1 MNVQIFCDALQE
13 GLWFKKLSEKL
24 RDAEIKTIKSRGNNP
39 RIIEELIRYDR
50 PDIILLINNK
60 PVLVVEKTE
69 EVPTGHNVGQR
80 FARIVRSAE
89 LHIPFIYFCPFV
101 AMKHG
106 KYANQCYINA
116 RLFVA
121 VKNMSKI
128 HNTPILI
135 INWKCDDD
143 YELIRDGSEDK
154 ELKELINDLF
164 QNNFNFGNSIIV
176 KKILEK
182 MDKEYNERIKMFPN
196 YKNPPPTVK
205 IIKTSDF
212 IKEINKTFGNIEIPK
227 YFLERD
233 YTLLYRL
240 GMTPEKCRREDPFT
254 GTQLVYDYIWCR
266 YGETVKERK
275 INLVLTIPLVTI
287 KRWREANPDDLHRK
301 RHLYYTIPDLLVLKD
316 GIIVT
321 NKIKKERKKQKT
333 LGEIK

>member
-1 MNVQIFCDALQE
+1 MNIQIFCDALQE
-13 GLWFKKLSEKL
+13 GLWFKKLSGKL
-24 RDAEIKTIKSRGNNP
+24 RDAEIKTIKPRGNNP
-39 RIIEELIRYDR
+39 RIIEELIKYDR

-89 LHIPFIYFCPFV
+89 LRIPFIYFCPFV

-106 KYANQCYINA
+106 KYANRCYINA

-135 INWKCDDD
+135 VNWRCDDD
-143 YELIRDGSEDK
+143 YELIRDGSEDR
-154 ELKELINDLF
+154 ELTELINDLF
-164 QNNFNFGNSIIV
+164 QNNFNFDNSIIA
-176 KKILEK
+176 KRILEK
-182 MDKEYNERIKMFPN
+182 MDNEYNERIRTFPE
-196 YKNPPPTVK
+196 YKNPPHTGK
-205 IIKTSDF
+205 IVKTSDF
-212 IKEINKTFGNIEIPK
+212 IKEIGKAFGNIEIPK
-227 YFLERD
+227 YFLDRA

-240 GMTPEKCRREDPFT
+240 GMRPEKCRREDPFT

-287 KRWREANPDDLHRK
+287 KRWKDANSDDLHRK

-321 NKIKKERKKQKT
+321 DKIKKKREK
-333 LGEIK
+333 